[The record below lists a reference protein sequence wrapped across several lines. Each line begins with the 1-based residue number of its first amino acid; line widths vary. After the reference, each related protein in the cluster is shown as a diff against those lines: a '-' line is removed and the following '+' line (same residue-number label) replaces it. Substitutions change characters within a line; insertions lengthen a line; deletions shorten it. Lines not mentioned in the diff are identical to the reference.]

1 MKLCHPIRLLLP
13 ISVASLV
20 VPFLFPGKLNEYVW
34 VPIFYFFGTYFFFI
48 NFPRLGEIMHEKPIW
63 LEDLIVATGG
73 EGRLAFR
80 NIYSNIM
87 NAVLALL
94 FALFAEYVI
103 TQGIRHLPVVE
114 IMGIVGGNLIL
125 YVKIQHT
132 VGKILINVCHCMKE
146 KHEER
151 VSESSISV
159 DGPSITE
166 TNIDNAFGFNT
177 ENIDNH

>member
-1 MKLCHPIRLLLP
+1 MKVCHPVRLLLP
-13 ISVASLV
+13 VSATALV
-20 VPFLFPGKLNEYVW
+20 IPFLFPDKLNEYVW
-34 VPIFYFFGTYFFFI
+34 VPICYFFGTYFFFI

-63 LEDLIVATGG
+63 LEDLILATGG
-73 EGRLAFR
+73 QGSHAFR

-103 TQGIRHLPVVE
+103 TQGIRHLPVIE
-114 IMGIVGGNLIL
+114 IMGIIGGNLVL

-132 VGKILINVCHCMKE
+132 VGKMLINVCHCMKE

-151 VSESSISV
+151 IIDSAVSIEESTIS
-159 DGPSITE
+159 E
-166 TNIDNAFGFNT
+166 TNIDDVFGFDT
-177 ENIDNH
+177 ENVK

>member
-1 MKLCHPIRLLLP
+1 MKVCHPVRLLLP
-13 ISVASLV
+13 ISATALV
-20 VPFLFPGKLNEYVW
+20 IPFLFPDKLNEYVW
-34 VPIFYFFGTYFFFI
+34 VPICYFFGTYFFFI
-48 NFPRLGEIMHEKPIW
+48 NFPRFGEIMHEKPIW
-63 LEDLIVATGG
+63 LEDLILATGG
-73 EGRLAFR
+73 QGSHSFR

-114 IMGIVGGNLIL
+114 IMGIVGGNLVL

-132 VGKILINVCHCMKE
+132 VGKMLISVCHCMKE

-151 VSESSISV
+151 LSDSV
-159 DGPSITE
+159 DSVEVSTIVE
-166 TNIDNAFGFNT
+166 TNIDSVFGFDP
-177 ENIDNH
+177 EDDK